1 MIHNFAPRYDFDNRC
16 PLISVR
22 SLVAD
27 RMANLHCNEKIVI
40 EAGTNVMYRLE
51 KRINIQQLDRC

>member
-1 MIHNFAPRYDFDNRC
+1 MIHNFAPRYVFDNSC
-16 PLISVR
+16 PSIDW

-40 EAGTNVMYRLE
+40 VADRNVVYHLE